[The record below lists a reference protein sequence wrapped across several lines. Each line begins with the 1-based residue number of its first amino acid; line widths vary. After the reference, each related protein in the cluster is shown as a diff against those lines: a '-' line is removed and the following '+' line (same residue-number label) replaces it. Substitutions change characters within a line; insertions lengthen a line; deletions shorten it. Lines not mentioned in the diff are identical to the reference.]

1 MPEIVKLSVAA
12 DEQQLEKT
20 LQEAAA
26 AAKPGGAVEIRVAA
40 GLEAA
45 VVARKLRVNGFV
57 QEAVTEDGDGLLAT
71 AVRPSFST
79 AAQPLKLAAVAADDD
94 LVDEDGLLE
103 EEDLKKPEKKDLQAC
118 GDAVEGEAKKKKA
131 CKNCTCGLAEEEEQ
145 EKAAAPKA
153 KSSCGNCALGDAFR
167 CSACPYLGQPPFK
180 PGETL
185 KLTMVDDL

>member
-1 MPEIVKLSVAA
+1 NNVQ
-12 DEQQLEKT
+12 D
-20 LQEAAA
+20 AAA
-26 AAKPGGAVEIRVAA
+26 ATKPGGSVEVQVAA
-40 GLEAA
+40 GLSAT
-45 VVARKLRVNGFV
+45 VVARKLRLSGFV
-57 QEAVTEDGDGLLAT
+57 QEAVKEDGEGLLAT
-71 AVRPSFST
+71 AVRPSFSA
-79 AAQPLKLAAVAADDD
+79 AAQPLKLAAAAADDE

-118 GDAVEGEAKKKKA
+118 GDAIEGAAKKKKA

-167 CSACPYLGQPPFK
+167 CAACPYAGQPPFK

-185 KLTMVDDL
+185 KLAMVDDL